1 MTIEKEYVDEGDRNL
16 RPWTVT
22 ARIAFHSARKLR
34 TRVMAHVGEPVHAA
48 EI

>member
-1 MTIEKEYVDEGDRNL
+1 MREKEVDEGGQNL

-22 ARIAFHSARKLR
+22 AHIASQSARKPR